1 MTRKGKENVND
12 SASLPSGVTMN
23 DKNSL
28 EGKNS
33 EHQTGGVFIGEGTRI
48 SIPKGG
54 LTIRMDSDGELI
66 VDPVTVHVQFD
77 TWPMWLQLGLE
88 HLAEANRRHIAVLD
102 TSPGLYPKEV
112 GRSLE
117 AEFKAGMQAI
127 VAGGIAIDAFYA
139 AVKERIDIPEK
150 TKNAWRENRTARDR
164 QIAEVMRLAFN
175 MDSKGV
181 VQVQQLLKEIMR
193 FRGWA
198 VHPSARS
205 AEPVQHPEL
214 GVGVEWRFV
223 AFGFQNAQ
231 SAVRVSLALIA
242 QMLPRSRK
250 KYAQL
255 DEYCRA
261 VSSRIHPLVSE
272 WEGLYGELFSR
283 SDASELRGKRPIA
296 PNR

>member
-1 MTRKGKENVND
+1 MPRRGRENVND
-12 SASLPSGVTMN
+12 LASLPSGVTMN
-23 DKNSL
+23 DEPSP
-28 EGKNS
+28 EGENS
-33 EHQTGGVFIGEGTRI
+33 ERQTSGVFIGQGTRI

-54 LTIRMDSDGELI
+54 LTIRMDSDGKLT
-66 VDPVTVHVQFD
+66 VDPVMVHVQFD

-88 HLAEANRRHIAVLD
+88 HLAETDRRHLDVLEAYGD
-102 TSPGLYPKEV
+102 SHFDEL

-117 AEFKAGMQAI
+117 AECKAGMQAI

-139 AVKERIDIPEK
+139 AVKERINLPEE
-150 TKNAWRENRTARDR
+150 TKNAWIKNRTARHK

-175 MDSKGV
+175 MDSTGFG
-181 VQVQQLLKEIMR
+181 QVQRLLTEIAR

-198 VHPSARS
+198 VHPSAQS
-205 AEPVQHPEL
+205 AVPVQHPEL

-242 QMLPRSRK
+242 QMLPRCRK
-250 KYAQL
+250 KYAEL
-255 DEYCRA
+255 DMYCST

-283 SDASELRGKRPIA
+283 SDASEGKGQ
-296 PNR
+296 

>member
-1 MTRKGKENVND
+1 MRRTGEENVND
-12 SASLPSGVTMN
+12 LAPLPSGVTMN
-23 DKNSL
+23 DENSP
-28 EGKNS
+28 EEKNS
-33 EHQTGGVFIGEGTRI
+33 ELQTGSVFVGQGTRI
-48 SIPKGG
+48 SIPEGG
-54 LTIRMDSDGELI
+54 LTIRMDNDGKVI

-88 HLAEANRRHIAVLD
+88 HLAEADRRHLEVLD
-102 TSPGLYPKEV
+102 ASGGLHANEL

-139 AVKERIDIPEK
+139 AVKERINISEE
-150 TKNAWRENRTARDR
+150 TKNAWRKNGTARDR

-175 MDSKGV
+175 MDSKGF

-198 VHPSARS
+198 VHPSAQS

-214 GVGVEWRFV
+214 GVGVDWHFV

-250 KYAQL
+250 KYAEL

-261 VSSRIHPLVSE
+261 VSSQIHPLVRE
-272 WEGLYGELFSR
+272 WESRYGELFSR
-283 SDASELRGKRPIA
+283 SDTQSEKA
-296 PNR
+296 NST

>member
-1 MTRKGKENVND
+1 MKDQNSTRGNERKR
-12 SASLPSGVTMN
+12 
-23 DKNSL
+23 
-28 EGKNS
+28 
-33 EHQTGGVFIGEGTRI
+33 QTGGVFVGQGTRI

-54 LTIRMDSDGELI
+54 LTIRMDSDGKLI

-88 HLAEANRRHIAVLD
+88 HLAEADRRHLEALD
-102 TSPGLYPKEV
+102 ASGGLHADEL

-117 AEFKAGMQAI
+117 GEFKAGMQAI

-139 AVKERIDIPEK
+139 AVKERINISEA
-150 TKNAWRENRTARDR
+150 TKNAWSKNRTARDR

-175 MDSKGV
+175 MDSKGF

-198 VHPSARS
+198 VHPSAQS

-250 KYAQL
+250 KYAEL

-261 VSSRIHPLVSE
+261 VSSRIHPLVKE
-272 WEGLYGELFSR
+272 WEGRYGELFSCGDVQ
-283 SDASELRGKRPIA
+283 SKKANST
-296 PNR
+296 